1 MLIMIYSCHKKLH
14 MKFIHRVQIHPNDPL
29 IKLACKSKSFC
40 EDEITFKTKGV
51 GVNEV
56 LSRI

>member
-1 MLIMIYSCHKKLH
+1 MIYSCHKKLH
-14 MKFIHRVQIHPNDPL
+14 MKFIHRVQIIPIDPL